1 MLAKTENNRPIRSAG
16 ALQPDNVIES
26 RNLWKVFGTRA
37 DEAVRAMQADGLSK
51 SDVAERF
58 GCIAAVADVSFSVAR
73 GQVFC
78 IMGLSGSGKSTVLRH
93 VNALVKPT
101 AGTMLV
107 NGKDVAMQTSAG
119 IRRLRGE
126 HIGMVFQDFALL
138 PHRSVV
144 ENVAFGLELRGEPLE
159 KRLRIAEEKLA
170 LVGLQNWGDHQTDQL
185 SGGMKQRVGIARA
198 LASDPDILLMD
209 EPFSAL
215 DPLIRRQ
222 LQDQFIEL
230 SRAVNKTTIFI
241 THDLDEAMRV
251 GDVIAIMRD
260 GKIIQIGTPSEIL
273 LEPADEY
280 VAQFV
285 GGLSPMHVL
294 TVGDIC
300 RPLAAGQDNSDGG
313 HPRIIS
319 DTILVDA
326 IDFCLSAPGTIDVTD
341 RHGTILGQ
349 MDRELL
355 LTSLKP
361 LKAVRNV

>member
-1 MLAKTENNRPIRSAG
+1 MLVDGENREPHKSAG
-16 ALQPDNVIES
+16 TAESDNVIES
-26 RNLWKVFGTRA
+26 RNLWKVFGPRA
-37 DEAVRAMQADGLSK
+37 EEAVRAMKTENLSR
-51 SDVAERF
+51 DEVASRF
-58 GCIAAVADVSFSVAR
+58 DCIVAVADASFSVAR

-93 VNALVKPT
+93 VNGLVKPT
-101 AGTMLV
+101 AGTILV
-107 NGKDVAMQTSAG
+107 NGKDVATLTPPG
-119 IRRLRGE
+119 VRRLRSK

-138 PHRSVV
+138 SHRSAV

-159 KRLRIAEEKLA
+159 KRLRIAEDKLA
-170 LVGLQNWGDHQTDQL
+170 LVGLQGWSDRQIDEL
-185 SGGMKQRVGIARA
+185 SGGMKQRIGIARA

-230 SRAVNKTTIFI
+230 SRAVSKTTIFI

-260 GKIIQIGTPSEIL
+260 GRIIQTGTPSKIL

-300 RPLAAGQDNSDGG
+300 RQLAERRSNPDEVR
-313 HPRIIS
+313 PRVAS

-326 IDFCLSAPGTIDVTD
+326 IDFCSSIAGIIDVTD
-341 RHGTILGQ
+341 RHGRVLGQ

-355 LTSLKP
+355 LTSLRP
-361 LKAVRNV
+361 LKAMRNV